1 MDATQAL
8 NVLSKLANDTLL
20 NATDRNTANQA
31 ITIISNLVQSQTATV
46 VKEEVKK
53 PVSK

>member
-31 ITIISNLVQSQTATV
+31 IAIISNLVGGADDTTQEAP
-46 VKEEVKK
+46 KK